1 MDRELTL
8 LPAHRACREATPV
21 ELFNLCRSLIEE
33 RDGKLNA
40 FLTTVDSFAE
50 AQALSLMYTCPD
62 GRPVLRGVPVAIKDV
77 LTTEHL
83 PTTCASR
90 ILAGWVPPYTAT
102 CVRLLLGA
110 GNLLLGKNNMDEF
123 AMGSSGENSAFGP
136 TLNPVAPDRVPGGS
150 SSGSAAA
157 VAAGM
162 AYLALGSDTGGSV
175 RQPAAL
181 CGVVGFKP
189 SYGMVSR
196 YGLIAY
202 ASSLDQVGVIARSV
216 RDVALAM
223 NTISRPDPMD
233 STCQADGTTDF
244 VAALGDPPRKGRL
257 GLIRELSSPDLI
269 EEPVLR
275 ALGQAIELLRGLG
288 YEIEEVSF
296 PELREL
302 ALPSYYIISCAEAS
316 SNLARYDGIRYG
328 PSVKARDLHE
338 LYLENRSR
346 GFGEEVKRRILLG
359 TWVLSAGYFEAYYD
373 RARKVRALIAH
384 RFRELFERYAFLLTP
399 TAPELAFRLGE
410 KKEDPIRMYA
420 SDICTVGANLAGLP
434 ALALPCGRER
444 AEDGAELP
452 ASLQIIGPRFADH
465 RVLALGEMF
474 EQELSAPQ
482 PAV

>member
-1 MDRELTL
+1 
-8 LPAHRACREATPV
+8 
-21 ELFNLCRSLIEE
+21 
-33 RDGKLNA
+33 
-40 FLTTVDSFAE
+40 
-50 AQALSLMYTCPD
+50 
-62 GRPVLRGVPVAIKDV
+62 
-77 LTTEHL
+77 
-83 PTTCASR
+83 
-90 ILAGWVPPYTAT
+90 
-102 CVRLLLGA
+102 
-110 GNLLLGKNNMDEF
+110 
-123 AMGSSGENSAFGP
+123 
-136 TLNPVAPDRVPGGS
+136 
-150 SSGSAAA
+150 
-157 VAAGM
+157 M

-216 RDVALAM
+216 RDVALTM
-223 NTISRPDPMD
+223 NTISRPDPLD
-233 STCQADGTTDF
+233 STCEADGRTDF
-244 VAALGDPPRKGRL
+244 VAALGDPPRGGKL

-275 ALGQAIELLRGLG
+275 AVRQALDAVRGLG
-288 YEIEEVSF
+288 FEIEEVSF

-328 PSVKARDLHE
+328 PSVQAKDLYE
-338 LYLENRSR
+338 LYVENRSR

-384 RFRELFERYAFLLTP
+384 RFSELFRDYLALLTP
-399 TAPELAFRLGE
+399 TAPELAFKLGAR
-410 KKEDPIRMYA
+410 KEDPIRMYA

-434 ALALPCGRER
+434 ALALPCGWER
-444 AEDGAELP
+444 TEDGSQLP

-465 RVLALGEMF
+465 QVLALGELF
-474 EQELSAPQ
+474 EREFSALES
-482 PAV
+482 AG